1 MRWMFLIVLAL
12 NLAYIA
18 WQMVLPATESY
29 AKVRPL
35 KNVQPVVLL
44 SELKQQQTNMVTAE
58 LEAEPELE
66 SKPVPGLQSIEAEKP
81 RDEKDSDEQEST
93 IVDAEK
99 LQQVAEITADEELE
113 EARQAG
119 LTKDNKVIA
128 DVKLL
133 ETQKVPQATLP
144 QKESCFTLGP
154 FRDLEKLRGLTREI
168 KPYVVTTD
176 FRGQEEQEQ
185 PLYWV
190 YIKPEKNRKTAI
202 ETGKRLKAKKIR
214 DFFVIREGEKNNG
227 ISLGY
232 YRNKNGAYRL
242 TKKVKKLGFDVTVE
256 QVFKTYT
263 IYWLDYQLASGTNI
277 PEAIFEKYIKSAKKG
292 KVSQLKR
299 ECVN

>member
-44 SELKQQQTNMVTAE
+44 SELKQQQADMVTAE
-58 LEAEPELE
+58 LAAESELE
-66 SKPVPGLQSIEAEKP
+66 LKPVPGLQSNETG
-81 RDEKDSDEQEST
+81 SDEQEST
-93 IVDAEK
+93 VVDAEK
-99 LQQVAEITADEELE
+99 LQQVAEVAADGELE
-113 EARQAG
+113 EAKQAG
-119 LTKDNKVIA
+119 LIKDDKVIA
-128 DVKLL
+128 DIELL
-133 ETQKVPQATLP
+133 ETQKVAQVKLP

-154 FRDLEKLRGLTREI
+154 FRDLGKLRGLTREI

-176 FRGQEEQEQ
+176 FRGQEEQEP

-190 YIKPEKNRKTAI
+190 YIKPEKNRKAAI

-232 YRNKNGAYRL
+232 YRNRSGAYGL
-242 TKKVKKLGFDVTVE
+242 TKKVRKLGFDVTVE
-256 QVFKTYT
+256 PVFKTYT
-263 IYWLDYQLASGTNI
+263 IYWLDYQLASGANM
-277 PEAIFEKYIKSAKKG
+277 PEAIFEKYIKSTKKD
-292 KVSQLKR
+292 KVSRLSR
-299 ECVN
+299 DCGA